1 MRVTKFKNYLYTTL
15 KVDYSSIVST
25 IIATNKPHQVTNL
38 SCATQGHHHQ
48 VKLEM
53 DFNKLN
59 YKQISTTTLNSLRKY
74 GEVGTQ
80 TLQV

>member
-1 MRVTKFKNYLYTTL
+1 LRLTKSKDYLYTTL
-15 KVDYSSIVST
+15 KVNCSSITST
-25 IIATNKPHQVTNL
+25 TIATNKPHQAMDL

-48 VKLEM
+48 FKLGM

-59 YKQISTTTLNSLRKY
+59 YKQTSTTTPNFLRIY
-74 GEVGTQ
+74 GKAATQ